1 MICPKCGTEN
11 PNELIF
17 CKSCGENLTQTNNT
31 NNQANYNNMDQQNY
45 NQNGYNNPGNY
56 QDQNSNN
63 PYNNQNNPYNN
74 QNNPYNNQN
83 NPYGNQYNPY
93 NDQNNPYGNP
103 YNNYNQTQPV
113 EYGGFWR
120 RFLAI
125 IIDNLIISIPF
136 EIIGFALGITSS
148 SYSRYMDILN
158 GTTSSTTMTTQYSTA
173 SIMFS
178 IINLVVTIL
187 YFALMESSKY
197 QATLGKMVLGMKVTD
212 MNGERISFARALGRY
227 IAKFLSYM
235 TLFIGFMMA
244 GFTEKKQALH
254 DMVASTL
261 VVMK

>member
-31 NNQANYNNMDQQNY
+31 NSQANYNNMDQQNY

-63 PYNNQNNPYNN
+63 PYNNQNNPYGNQYNPYNN
-74 QNNPYNNQN
+74 QNDPYNNQN

-103 YNNYNQTQPV
+103 YNNYNQTKPV
-113 EYGGFWR
+113 EYAGFWR
-120 RFLAI
+120 RFAAY
-125 IIDNLIISIPF
+125 IIDSLIIGIPTN
-136 EIIGFALGITSS
+136 IIQYAILGVSPTSS
-148 SYSRYMDILN
+148 STQVTNLLN
-158 GTTSSTTMTTQYSTA
+158 T
-173 SIMFS
+173 
-178 IINLVVTIL
+178 NLSEYLGVYFITIVITLL

-197 QATLGKMVLGMKVTD
+197 QATLGKMVLGIKVTD
-212 MNGERISFARALGRY
+212 LNGDKISLGRAIGRY
-227 IAKFLSYM
+227 LGKIISGFI
-235 TLFIGFMMA
+235 FCIGFMMA

-254 DMVASTL
+254 DMIASTL